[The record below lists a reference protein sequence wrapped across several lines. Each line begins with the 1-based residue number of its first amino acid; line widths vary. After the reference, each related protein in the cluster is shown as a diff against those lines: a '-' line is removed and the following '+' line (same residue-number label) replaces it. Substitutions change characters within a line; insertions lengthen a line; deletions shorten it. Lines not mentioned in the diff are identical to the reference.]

1 MSERHSD
8 RRRENKEMKVQKN
21 YQKESFSVR
30 KYCDVNFLFIL
41 KYNVK
46 NNVGRTRAENSF
58 VHVLTPESSDL
69 PKLGKTTFN
78 NIPTLMFQMI
88 TNSFLSLIFMKPDQV
103 GNII

>member
-46 NNVGRTRAENSF
+46 NNIARRTGQEQKI
-58 VHVLTPESSDL
+58 VLC
-69 PKLGKTTFN
+69 
-78 NIPTLMFQMI
+78 MF
-88 TNSFLSLIFMKPDQV
+88 
-103 GNII
+103 

>member
-30 KYCDVNFLFIL
+30 KNCDVNFLFIL

-46 NNVGRTRAENSF
+46 NNMARTRAENSF

-69 PKLGKTTFN
+69 TKIVKTTFN
-78 NIPTLMFQMI
+78 NILTLMFQMK
-88 TNSFLSLIFMKPDQV
+88 TNLFLSFNFMKPD
-103 GNII
+103 